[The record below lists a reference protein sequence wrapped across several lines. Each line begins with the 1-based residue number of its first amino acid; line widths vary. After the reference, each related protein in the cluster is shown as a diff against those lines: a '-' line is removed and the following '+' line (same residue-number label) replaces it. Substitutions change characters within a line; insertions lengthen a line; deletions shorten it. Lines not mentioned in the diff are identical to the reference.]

1 MLEQLELFRL
11 DVVICAAVELQLEL
25 FSDDVVF
32 CTFVLEQQLEELSH
46 SELEHED
53 VVFSRLVEL
62 QELFTLEVLPCC

>member
-25 FSDDVVF
+25 FSDDVVIWA
-32 CTFVLEQQLEELSH
+32 FVLEQQLEELSH